1 MQEDTGLEW
10 DQIDQSTLEEVKK
23 SWAHSRCREVDFDVT
38 VSVCVCV
45 CVCAHVCTYSQV
57 YYFPWSMTPRILCVE
72 AQWMQP

>member
-45 CVCAHVCTYSQV
+45 CVCVCV
-57 YYFPWSMTPRILCVE
+57 RMCVRTHKSIISLGL
-72 AQWMQP
+72 